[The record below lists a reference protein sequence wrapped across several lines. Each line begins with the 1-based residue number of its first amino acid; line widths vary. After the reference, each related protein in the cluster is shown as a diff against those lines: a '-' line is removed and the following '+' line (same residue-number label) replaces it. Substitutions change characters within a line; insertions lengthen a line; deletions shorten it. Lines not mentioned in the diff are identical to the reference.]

1 MTVFY
6 PHYRYINP
14 KIYGSPSEHQVL
26 EDKFHIQDDAV
37 ARRGW
42 WQRRA
47 ERWLIT
53 RLVSYSLTVGEL
65 DC

>member
-1 MTVFY
+1 M
-6 PHYRYINP
+6 
-14 KIYGSPSEHQVL
+14 IYGSPSEHQVL